1 MNFYECWDLTKS
13 ISNLYTYSSMPDISP
28 RHLAFEK
35 KNSIQDSLSCPTH
48 LWEKKKFCPRRSY
61 HVLPISKNG
70 SFYTGKSKTFIKNF
84 QDIPRHIIPSHLL
97 WPKISRTFI
106 FFKNFCP
113 RRSYYV
119 LPLYWR
125 LRSKYLPIAKA
136 LRFVG

>member
-1 MNFYECWDLTKS
+1 MASGKAKLFTYMLKVS
-13 ISNLYTYSSMPDISP
+13 TYSSISDINLG
-28 RHLAFEK
+28 HLAFEK
-35 KNSIQDSLSCPTH
+35 KKLFHPRQLIMSYPFMRR
-48 LWEKKKFCPRRSY
+48 KKFCPRRSY

-70 SFYTGKSKTFIKNF
+70 SFYIGKSKTFIKNF

-125 LRSKYLPIAKA
+125 LRSK
-136 LRFVG
+136 